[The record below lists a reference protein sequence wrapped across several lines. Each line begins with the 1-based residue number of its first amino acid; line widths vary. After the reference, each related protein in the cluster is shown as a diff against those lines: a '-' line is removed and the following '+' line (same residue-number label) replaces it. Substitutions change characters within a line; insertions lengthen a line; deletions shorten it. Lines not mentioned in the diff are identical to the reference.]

1 MKKFLGRRSFLGS
14 AAGLAGAGFWADQSI
29 EAYQGNVQ
37 TASKPSELR
46 ITDVRMAFINI
57 GGGLIRLDTNQGIYG
72 IGENRD
78 GASRNYVME
87 LKRLVVGENPCNVDR
102 IFRKIKQFGYHARQ
116 GGGVCGME
124 MALWDLAGKAY
135 NVPVYQMLGGKFR
148 DRVRIYCDTPESDDP
163 KVFAQRVKIRK
174 EEGFTWFKADVG
186 VPMLANIP
194 GTMSY
199 PSGADIGIFM
209 RPPGQ
214 QPGAAPGQGG
224 PGGVGGGRGGFP
236 QGPRNLP
243 VEHMFTGLE
252 LTDKGIG
259 IMSDYLAKVREAIG
273 YDVPLSTDHFGHF
286 GINSAIRL
294 GKAFEKFNLAWM
306 EDIIPWENAELLK
319 KITDSIEVPTCTGED
334 IYLKEG
340 FINLAKNHAVDILHP
355 DIATSGGILETHK
368 IGDAIQEYG
377 VPMAMHMAN
386 CPVSAYASVHVA
398 AATENF
404 LVLENHSVDN
414 PNWDTIV
421 DGVEK
426 PIINKGYIPVPGG
439 PGLGFK
445 LNEEACKKLLREPGY
460 FEPTPQWDN
469 TARVNDRLW
478 SRSAPAGS
486 IWRSV

>member
-1 MKKFLGRRSFLGS
+1 MSKSKFGRRSFLGS
-14 AAGLAGAGFWADQSI
+14 AAGLVGAGFWADGTI
-29 EAYQGNVQ
+29 EAYQENIQ

-46 ITDVRMAFINI
+46 ITDVRMCFPNV

-87 LKRLVVGENPCNVDR
+87 LKRLVVGENPCSVDK

-116 GGGVCGME
+116 GGGVSGME

-148 DRVRIYCDTPESDDP
+148 DRIRIYCDTPESDDP
-163 KVFAQRVKIRK
+163 KVFVERVNRRK

-186 VPMLANIP
+186 APMLAGIP
-194 GTMSY
+194 GAMSY
-199 PSGADIGIFM
+199 PAGADIGVSV
-209 RPPGQ
+209 RPPG
-214 QPGAAPGQGG
+214 ARAPQRGQGM
-224 PGGVGGGRGGFP
+224 PP
-236 QGPRNLP
+236 GPRNLP

-252 LTDKGIG
+252 LTGKGIG
-259 IMSDYLAKVREAIG
+259 IMCDYLARVREAIG

-286 GINSAIRL
+286 GVNSAIRL

-306 EDIIPWENAELLK
+306 EDIIPWENTELLK
-319 KITDSIEVPTCTGED
+319 KITDAIDVPTCTGED

-386 CPVSAYASVHVA
+386 SPVSSFASVHVA

-404 LVLENHSVDN
+404 LVLENHSVDV
-414 PNWDTIV
+414 PTWGDIV

-426 PIINKGYIPVPGG
+426 PIINKGFITVPSG

-445 LNEEACKKLLREPGY
+445 INEEALRKLLREPGY

-469 TARVNDRLW
+469 KERINDRLW
-478 SRSAPAGS
+478 S
-486 IWRSV
+486 

>member
-1 MKKFLGRRSFLGS
+1 MKKKFGRRSFLGS
-14 AAGLAGAGFWADQSI
+14 AAALAGAGFWADETI
-29 EAYQGNVQ
+29 EAYQGNIR

-46 ITDVRMAFINI
+46 ITDVRMAFPSI
-57 GGGLIRLDTNQGIYG
+57 GGGLIRLDTNQGLVG

-78 GASRNYVME
+78 GATRNYVME
-87 LKRLVVGENPCNVDR
+87 LKRVVLGENPCDVDK
-102 IFRKIKQFGYHARQ
+102 IFRKIKQFGFHARQ

-135 NVPVYQMLGGKFR
+135 NVPVYRMIGGGKFR
-148 DRVRIYCDTPESDDP
+148 DKIRVYCDTPESDDME
-163 KVFAQRVKIRK
+163 VFKQRIKLRK
-174 EEGFTWFKADVG
+174 EDGFTWFKCDVG

-199 PSGADIGIFM
+199 PQGADIGVFV
-209 RPPGQ
+209 RPAGQ
-214 QPGAAPGQGG
+214 APGAARGG
-224 PGGVGGGRGGFP
+224 AQGGRGGQGMRP
-236 QGPRNLP
+236 QGPSNLP
-243 VEHMFTGLE
+243 VPHMFTGLE

-259 IMSDYLAKVREAIG
+259 IMADYLAKIREAIG

-306 EDIIPWENAELLK
+306 EDIIPWQNTDLWK
-319 KITDSIEVPTCTGED
+319 KITDAIDVPTCTGED

-340 FINLAKNHAVDILHP
+340 FINLAKEHAVDILHP

-386 CPVSAYASVHVA
+386 SPISAFASVHVA

-414 PNWDTIV
+414 PLWDTMV
-421 DGVEK
+421 EGVSK
-426 PIINKGYIPVPGG
+426 PIINKGYITVPET
-439 PGLGFK
+439 PGLGVT
-445 LNEEACKKLLREPGY
+445 LNEEALKKMLRDPSY
-460 FEPTPQWDN
+460 FEPTPQWDSKE
-469 TARVNDRLW
+469 RINDRLW
-478 SRSAPAGS
+478 S
-486 IWRSV
+486 

>member
-1 MKKFLGRRSFLGS
+1 MKNIFGRRSFLSS
-14 AAGLAGAGFWADQSI
+14 AAGLFGAGFWADQTI
-29 EAYQGNVQ
+29 EAYQQNVQ
-37 TASKPSELR
+37 TASKPSDLR

-57 GGGLIRLDTNQGIYG
+57 GGGLIRLDTNQGVFG

-87 LKRLVVGENPCNVDR
+87 LKRLVVGENPCDVDK

-116 GGGVCGME
+116 GGGVSGME
-124 MALWDLAGKAY
+124 MALWDLAGKVY
-135 NVPVYQMLGGKFR
+135 NVPIYQMLGGKFR
-148 DRVRIYCDTPESDDP
+148 DRIRIYCDTPESDDP
-163 KVFAQRVKIRK
+163 QVFAQRVKIRK
-174 EEGFTWFKADVG
+174 ADGFTWFKADVG
-186 VPMLANIP
+186 APMLANIP

-199 PSGADIGIFM
+199 PAGADIGVYI

-214 QPGAAPGQGG
+214 PATPGAR
-224 PGGVGGGRGGFP
+224 RGGQRSGP
-236 QGPRNLP
+236 PGPRNLP

-252 LTDKGIG
+252 LTDRGIG
-259 IMSDYLAKVREAIG
+259 VMSEYLARVRDAIG
-273 YDVPLSTDHFGHF
+273 FDVPLSTDHFGHF

-306 EDIIPWENAELLK
+306 EDIIPWENTDLLK
-319 KITDSIEVPTCTGED
+319 KITDAIDVPTCTGED
-334 IYLKEG
+334 IYLKEN
-340 FINLAKNHAVDILHP
+340 FINLARNHAVDILQP

-368 IGDAIQEYG
+368 IGDAIQESG
-377 VPMAMHMAN
+377 VPMALHMAN
-386 CPVSAYASVHVA
+386 SPVSAFASVHVA

-414 PNWDTIV
+414 PAWDSIV

-426 PIINKGYIPVPGG
+426 PVVNKGFITVPST

-445 LNEEACKKLLREPGY
+445 LNEEAIKKMLREPGY
-460 FEPTPQWDN
+460 FEPTTQWDN
-469 TARVNDRLW
+469 RERINDRLW
-478 SRSAPAGS
+478 SRAGAGKS

>member
-1 MKKFLGRRSFLGS
+1 MKNLFGRRSFLSS
-14 AAGLAGAGFWADQSI
+14 AAGLFGAGFWADQTI
-29 EAYQGNVQ
+29 EAYQENVQ
-37 TASKPSELR
+37 TASKPSDLR
-46 ITDVRMAFINI
+46 ITDVRMAFIGV
-57 GGGLIRLDTNQGIYG
+57 GGGLIRLDTNQGIVG

-78 GASRNYVME
+78 GASRNYVLE
-87 LKRLVVGENPCNVDR
+87 LKRLVVGENPCSVDK
-102 IFRKIKQFGYHARQ
+102 IFRKIKQFGFHARQ

-135 NVPVYQMLGGKFR
+135 NVPIYQMLGGKFR
-148 DRVRIYCDTPESDDP
+148 DRIRVYCDTPESDDP
-163 KVFAQRVKIRK
+163 KVFAERVKIRK
-174 EEGFTWFKADVG
+174 EDGFTWFKADVG

-199 PSGADIGIFM
+199 PAGADIGVFV

-214 QPGAAPGQGG
+214 PAPQRGAR
-224 PGGVGGGRGGFP
+224 GGRGGMP

-259 IMSDYLAKVREAIG
+259 IMCDYLARIREAIG
-273 YDVPLSTDHFGHF
+273 YDIPLSTDHFGHF

-306 EDIIPWENAELLK
+306 EDIIPWENTELLK
-319 KITDSIEVPTCTGED
+319 KITDAIDVPTCTGED

-340 FINLAKNHAVDILHP
+340 FINLARNHAVDILHP

-386 CPVSAYASVHVA
+386 SPVSAFASVHVA

-414 PNWDTIV
+414 PAWDSIA

-426 PIINKGYIPVPGG
+426 PIVNKGFITVPSG

-445 LNEEACKKLLREPGY
+445 LNEEAVKKMLREPGY
-460 FEPTPQWDN
+460 FEPTTQWDN
-469 TARVNDRLW
+469 RERINDRLW
-478 SRSAPAGS
+478 SRSGKPGS
-486 IWRSV
+486 IWTSV

>member
-1 MKKFLGRRSFLGS
+1 MKKGFGRRGFLGS
-14 AAGLAGAGFWADQSI
+14 AAGLMGAGFWAEESI
-29 EAYQGNVQ
+29 QAYQQNIR

-46 ITDVRMAFINI
+46 ITDVRMAMAPV
-57 GGGLIRLDTNQGIYG
+57 GGGLIRVDTNQGIFG

-78 GASRNYVME
+78 GASRNYAME
-87 LKRLVVGENPCNVDR
+87 LKRVVMGENPCSVDKV
-102 IFRKIKQFGYHARQ
+102 FRKIKQFGGHARQ

-135 NVPVYQMLGGKFR
+135 NVPVHQMLGGKFR
-148 DRVRIYCDTPESDDP
+148 DKIRIYCDTPESSDME
-163 KVFAQRVKIRK
+163 VFKQRMKTRK
-174 EEGFTWFKADVG
+174 EEGFTWFKCDVG
-186 VPMLANIP
+186 VPMIANIP

-199 PSGADIGIFM
+199 PLGADIGVSM

-214 QPGAAPGQGG
+214 PAGAQ
-224 PGGVGGGRGGFP
+224 GGRGGAGQGMRP
-236 QGPRNLP
+236 QGPTNLP
-243 VEHMFTGLE
+243 VQHMFTGLE

-259 IMSDYLAKVREAIG
+259 LLADYLAKVREAIG

-306 EDIIPWENAELLK
+306 EDIIPWQNTDLWK
-319 KITDSIEVPTCTGED
+319 KITDAIDVPTCTGED
-334 IYLKEG
+334 IFLKEG
-340 FINLAKNHAVDILHP
+340 FINLAREHAVDILHP

-386 CPVSAYASVHVA
+386 SPVSAYASVHVA

-414 PNWDTIV
+414 PKWDDIV
-421 DGVEK
+421 DGVHK
-426 PIINKGYIPVPGG
+426 PIIDKGYITVPEG
-439 PGLGFK
+439 PGLGFTI
-445 LNEEACKKLLREPGY
+445 NEEVLKKTLREPGY
-460 FEPTPQWDN
+460 FEPTPEWDPKG
-469 TARVNDRLW
+469 RVNDRLW
-478 SRSAPAGS
+478 S
-486 IWRSV
+486 

>member
-1 MKKFLGRRSFLGS
+1 MKNVFGRRSFLTS
-14 AAGLAGAGFWADQSI
+14 AAGLAGASFWADETI
-29 EAYQGNVQ
+29 EAYQQNVR
-37 TASKPSELR
+37 TASKPSELK
-46 ITDVRMAFINI
+46 ITDVRMAVINI

-78 GASRNYVME
+78 GATRNYVME
-87 LKRLVVGENPCNVDR
+87 LKRLVVGENPCSVDK
-102 IFRKIKQFGYHARQ
+102 IFRKIKQFGFHARQ
-116 GGGVCGME
+116 GGGVSGME

-135 NVPVYQMLGGKFR
+135 GVPVYQMLGGKYR
-148 DRVRIYCDTPESDDP
+148 DRIRIYCDTPESDDP
-163 KVFAQRVKIRK
+163 KVFAERVKRRK

-186 VPMLANIP
+186 APMLADIP

-199 PSGADIGIFM
+199 PAGADIGIY
-209 RPPGQ
+209 RPQQGQ
-214 QPGAAPGQGG
+214 
-224 PGGVGGGRGGFP
+224 GGGRGGPF
-236 QGPRNLP
+236 GGGFGMARNLP

-259 IMSDYLAKVREAIG
+259 IMSDYLGKVRAEIG

-306 EDIIPWENAELLK
+306 EDIIPWQRTELLK
-319 KITDSIEVPTCTGED
+319 KITDSIDVPTCTGED

-340 FINLAKNHAVDILHP
+340 FINLAQNHAVDILHP

-386 CPVSAYASVHVA
+386 SPVSAFASVHVA

-404 LVLENHSVDN
+404 LVLENHSVDV
-414 PNWDTIV
+414 PTWGDIV
-421 DGVEK
+421 KGVEK
-426 PIINKGYIPVPGG
+426 PIINKGFIKVPET
-439 PGLGFK
+439 PGLGF
-445 LNEEACKKLLREPGY
+445 EIDEDAIKKMLREPGY

-469 TARVNDRLW
+469 KERINDRLW
-478 SRSAPAGS
+478 S
-486 IWRSV
+486 

>member
-1 MKKFLGRRSFLGS
+1 MKKMFGRRSFLGS
-14 AAGLAGAGFWADQSI
+14 AAGIFGAGFWADETI
-29 EAYQGNVQ
+29 EAYQEHVQ

-46 ITDVRMAFINI
+46 ITDVRMCMPNT

-78 GASRNYVME
+78 GASRNFVME
-87 LKRLVVGENPCNVDR
+87 LKRLMVGENPCSVDK

-116 GGGVCGME
+116 GGGVSGMD
-124 MALWDLAGKAY
+124 MALFDLAGKAY

-148 DRVRIYCDTPESDDP
+148 DKIRIYCDTPESDDP
-163 KVFAQRVKIRK
+163 AVFAQRVKIRK
-174 EEGFTWFKADVG
+174 AEGFTWFKADVG

-199 PSGADIGIFM
+199 PAGADIGVYTG
-209 RPPGQ
+209 PPRAGAGRGA
-214 QPGAAPGQGG
+214 QP
-224 PGGVGGGRGGFP
+224 GGGRGPGGGMP
-236 QGPRNLP
+236 AGPRSLP
-243 VEHMFTGLE
+243 LEHMFTGLE

-259 IMSDYLAKVREAIG
+259 IMSDYLARIREAIG

-306 EDIIPWENAELLK
+306 EDIIPWENSELLK
-319 KITDSIEVPTCTGED
+319 KITDAIEVPTCTGED

-340 FINLAKNHAVDILHP
+340 FINLARNHAVDILHP

-386 CPVSAYASVHVA
+386 SPVSAFASVHCA

-404 LVLENHSVDN
+404 LVLENHSVDV
-414 PNWDTIV
+414 PTWGDIV
-421 DGVEK
+421 EGVEK
-426 PIINKGYIPVPGG
+426 PIINMGYITVPSG

-445 LNEEACKKLLREPGY
+445 LNEEALKKLLREPGY

-469 TARVNDRLW
+469 RERINDRLW
-478 SRSAPAGS
+478 S
-486 IWRSV
+486 